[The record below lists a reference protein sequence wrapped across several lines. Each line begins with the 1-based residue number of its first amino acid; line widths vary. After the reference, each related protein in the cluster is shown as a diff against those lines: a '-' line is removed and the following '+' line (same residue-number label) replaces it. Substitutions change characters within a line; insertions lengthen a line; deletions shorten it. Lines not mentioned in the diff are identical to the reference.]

1 MILRILAKTS
11 KPLNEEL
18 IYLGNLLKYY
28 LLYKEKILAF
38 RETLA
43 YKNHKCQT
51 VEYLST
57 YLWAWSFPLII
68 DA

>member
-38 RETLA
+38 KETLA
-43 YKNHKCQT
+43 DKNHKCQT
-51 VEYLST
+51 IQYQST
-57 YLWAWSFPLII
+57 FIVIALFS
-68 DA
+68 